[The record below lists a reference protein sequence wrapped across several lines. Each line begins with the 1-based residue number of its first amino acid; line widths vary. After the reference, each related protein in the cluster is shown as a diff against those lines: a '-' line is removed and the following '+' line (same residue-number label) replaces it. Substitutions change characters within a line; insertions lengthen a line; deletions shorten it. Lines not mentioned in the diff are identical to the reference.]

1 MATKRRKAPK
11 KKTAKKAVKKKTA
24 KKKTAKKKAVKKKT
38 NKKSAKKKAV
48 KKKTAKKAVK
58 KKPAKKTAKKKVAK
72 KPAKKQPA
80 KKSAAKRA
88 TSPVITN
95 VAGIIRTHAKNLSG
109 KVALVQGDRVQ
120 TWQESYQRSC
130 QVAQALKA
138 AGVGNQDRVA
148 FLDKNSIEH
157 FEVFYG
163 CALLNAVSVD
173 VNFRL
178 AAPEV
183 AFIVND
189 ARAKVF
195 IVGPDFVPVLDAIA
209 GDLTHTKKIVVIGG
223 HPQHES
229 YESWVARYQAVDPG
243 VEPKTGDV
251 AFQLYSS
258 GTTGRPKGV
267 MLTNENFMGILP
279 TSRDLWMM
287 NANSINLVAMPLFH
301 IGGSGWATAGQYNG
315 CKSIVVR
322 EATDVA
328 GLVKLIGQQRITHAF
343 MVPALLAFTLMVP
356 DIDKADFSSLK
367 LIAYGASPI
376 SEQVLAASLKTF
388 KCDFVQVYGLTE
400 TTGVVTMLSHED
412 HDVDGP
418 KKHLLRSCGKPS
430 MGIELKIVDETGK
443 QLPAGE
449 VGEIIIRSKQVMK
462 GYWNMAE
469 ETAKTIRNGWF
480 YTGDAGYTDKAGYVY
495 IHDRVKDMIVSGGEN
510 VYPAELENAL
520 MKHPAVGDVAVI
532 GIPDDRWGEV
542 PLAIVVRKP
551 DVAVT
556 EDDIIAFGRTQLA
569 GFKTPKQ
576 VAWADALPRNPSG
589 KILKKDL
596 RAPYWE
602 GRTRQVN

>member
-11 KKTAKKAVKKKTA
+11 KKTAKKKAGKKKAA
-24 KKKTAKKKAVKKKT
+24 KKKTAKK
-38 NKKSAKKKAV
+38 SAKKAV
-48 KKKTAKKAVK
+48 KKKVVRKQTNKQPAKKKAAKKGTAKKAVK
-58 KKPAKKTAKKKVAK
+58 KKPAKKTAV
-72 KPAKKQPA
+72 
-80 KKSAAKRA
+80 KRA
-88 TSPVITN
+88 SAPNITN

-510 VYPAELENAL
+510 VYPAEVENAL

>member
-1 MATKRRKAPK
+1 MATTRRKP
-11 KKTAKKAVKKKTA
+11 
-24 KKKTAKKKAVKKKT
+24 
-38 NKKSAKKKAV
+38 
-48 KKKTAKKAVK
+48 VK
-58 KKPAKKTAKKKVAK
+58 KKPAKKKSAKRKGAKKKSAKKNAAKRPAKKKATKKTAKKKVVKKPVKKKAAK
-72 KPAKKQPA
+72 RTVKKKIVKKAAKRPAKKVGRT
-80 KKSAAKRA
+80 AA
-88 TSPVITN
+88 PGINN

-138 AGVGNQDRVA
+138 AGVGSQDRVA

-209 GDLTHTKKIVVIGG
+209 GDLTYTKKILVIGG

-229 YESWVARYQAVDPG
+229 YESWVARHQAVDPG
-243 VEPKTGDV
+243 AEPKTGDV

-279 TSRDLWMM
+279 TSRDLWKM
-287 NANSINLVAMPLFH
+287 NENAINLIAMPLFH

-328 GLVKLIGQQRITHAF
+328 GLVKLIGQHRITHAF

-388 KCDFVQVYGLTE
+388 KCSFVQVYGLTE
-400 TTGVVTMLSHED
+400 TTGVVTMLMHED

-430 MGIELKIVDETGK
+430 MGIELKIVDDTGK

-462 GYWNMAE
+462 GYWNMSE
-469 ETAKTIRNGWF
+469 ETAKAIRNGWF
-480 YTGDAGYTDKAGYVY
+480 YTGDAGYTDKDGYVY

-510 VYPAELENAL
+510 VYPAEVENAL

-551 DVAVT
+551 GVEVT
-556 EDDIIAFGRTQLA
+556 EDDIVAFGRTQLA
-569 GFKTPKQ
+569 GFKTPKK
-576 VAWADALPRNPSG
+576 VAWADVLPRNPSG

>member
-38 NKKSAKKKAV
+38 NKKTAKKKAV

-58 KKPAKKTAKKKVAK
+58 KKPAKKIAKKKVAK

-120 TWQESYQRSC
+120 TWQESYQRSF

-510 VYPAELENAL
+510 VYPAEVENAL

-569 GFKTPKQ
+569 GFKTPKK

>member
-11 KKTAKKAVKKKTA
+11 K
-24 KKKTAKKKAVKKKT
+24 AKKKAAKRKPAKKKSARKPAKRKPANKKPIKKKSVKKK
-38 NKKSAKKKAV
+38 SARKPA
-48 KKKTAKKAVK
+48 K
-58 KKPAKKTAKKKVAK
+58 KKPAKTPAVK
-72 KPAKKQPA
+72 KPAAP
-80 KKSAAKRA
+80 
-88 TSPVITN
+88 TITN

-120 TWQESYQRSC
+120 TWQESYKRSS

-178 AAPEV
+178 APPEV

-195 IVGPDFVPVLDAIA
+195 VVGPDFVPVLDAIA
-209 GDLTHTKKIVVIGG
+209 GDLPHTKKIVVIGG
-223 HPQHES
+223 HPTHES
-229 YESWVARYQAVDPG
+229 YESWVSRYQPVDPG
-243 VEPKTGDV
+243 ATAKKGDV

-279 TSRDLWMM
+279 TSRDLWAMDQ
-287 NANSINLVAMPLFH
+287 NAINLVAMPLFH

-315 CKSIVVR
+315 CKSIIVR
-322 EATDVA
+322 EATDVG
-328 GLVKLIGQQRITHAF
+328 GLVKLIGQHRITHAF

-376 SEQVLAASLKTF
+376 SEQVLAASLKTY
-388 KCDFVQVYGLTE
+388 KCSFVQVYGLTE
-400 TTGVVTMLSHED
+400 TTGVVTMLMHED
-412 HDVDGP
+412 HDVEGP
-418 KKHLLRSCGKPS
+418 KKYLLRSCGKPS
-430 MGIELKIVDETGK
+430 MGVELKIVNEQGK
-443 QLPAGE
+443 ELPAGE
-449 VGEIIIRSKQVMK
+449 VGEIIIRSEQVMK
-462 GYWNMAE
+462 GYWNMPE
-469 ETAKTIRNGWF
+469 ETAKSIRNGWF
-480 YTGDAGYTDKAGYVY
+480 YTGDAGYKDKDGFVY

-510 VYPAELENAL
+510 VYPAEVENAL

-551 DVAVT
+551 NVEVT
-556 EDDIIAFGRTQLA
+556 EDDIVAFGRTQLA
-569 GFKTPKQ
+569 GFKTPKK
-576 VAWADALPRNPSG
+576 VVWADALPRNPSG

>member
-24 KKKTAKKKAVKKKT
+24 KKKAVKKKA
-38 NKKSAKKKAV
+38 NKKTAKKKAV
-48 KKKTAKKAVK
+48 KKKTAKKAAK
-58 KKPAKKTAKKKVAK
+58 KKVVKKKTAKKAVKKTAK

-80 KKSAAKRA
+80 KKSAAKRSSA
-88 TSPVITN
+88 PNIAN
-95 VAGIIRTHAKNLSG
+95 VAGIIRAHAKNLSG

-120 TWQESYQRSC
+120 TWQESYARSC

-138 AGVGNQDRVA
+138 SGVGSQDRVA

-173 VNFRL
+173 INFRL

-189 ARAKVF
+189 SRATVF
-195 IVGPDFVPVLDAIA
+195 IVSTEFVPVLDAIV
-209 GDLTHTKKIVVIGG
+209 GELTHVKKILVIGE
-223 HPQHES
+223 HAQHES
-229 YESWVARYQAVDPG
+229 YETWLARYQAIDPG

-279 TSRDLWMM
+279 TSRTLWMM
-287 NANSINLVAMPLFH
+287 NANSINLIAMPLFH

-315 CKSIVVR
+315 AKSIILR
-322 EATDVA
+322 ETVDV
-328 GLVKLIGQQRITHAF
+328 GGIVKLIGQHRITHAF

-356 DIDKADFSSLK
+356 DIDKADFSSLQ

-388 KCDFVQVYGLTE
+388 KCNFVQVYGLTE
-400 TTGVVTMLSHED
+400 TTGVVTMLTHED

-430 MGIELKIVDETGK
+430 MGIELKIVDDTGK

-462 GYWNMAE
+462 GYWNMPE

-510 VYPAELENAL
+510 VYPAEVENAL
-520 MKHPAVGDVAVI
+520 MKHPAVADVAVI

-569 GFKTPKQ
+569 GFKTPKK

>member
-11 KKTAKKAVKKKTA
+11 KSKKKATKKKATKKRKSTKKRTVKKKAA
-24 KKKTAKKKAVKKKT
+24 K
-38 NKKSAKKKAV
+38 KKSAKKKPAR
-48 KKKTAKKAVK
+48 KPARKKPTMKKSAKKTSAK
-58 KKPAKKTAKKKVAK
+58 KKPAR
-72 KPAKKQPA
+72 KPAKKSSAPA
-80 KKSAAKRA
+80 
-88 TSPVITN
+88 ITT

-120 TWQESYQRSC
+120 TWQELYKRSS

-138 AGVGNQDRVA
+138 AGVGSQDRVA

-163 CALLNAVSVD
+163 CSLLNAVSVD

-178 AAPEV
+178 APPEV
-183 AFIVND
+183 AYIVND

-195 IVGPDFVPVLDAIA
+195 VVGPDFVPVLDAIA
-209 GDLTHTKKIVVIGG
+209 GDLPHTKKIVVIGG
-223 HPQHES
+223 HPTHES
-229 YESWVARYQAVDPG
+229 YESWVSRYQPADPG
-243 VEPKTGDV
+243 SDAKKGDV

-279 TSRDLWMM
+279 TSRDLWAMDEH
-287 NANSINLVAMPLFH
+287 AINLIAMPLFH

-315 CKSIVVR
+315 CKSIIVR
-322 EATDVA
+322 EATDVG
-328 GLVKLIGQQRITHAF
+328 GLVKLIGQHRITHAF

-388 KCDFVQVYGLTE
+388 KCNFVQVYGLTE
-400 TTGVVTMLSHED
+400 TTGVVTMLMHED

-430 MGIELKIVDETGK
+430 MGIELKIVNEQGK
-443 QLPAGE
+443 ELPAGE
-449 VGEIIIRSKQVMK
+449 VGEIIIRSEQVMK
-462 GYWNMAE
+462 GYWNMPE
-469 ETAKTIRNGWF
+469 ETAKAIRNGWF
-480 YTGDAGYTDKAGYVY
+480 YTGDAGYKDKDGYVY

-510 VYPAELENAL
+510 VYPAEVENAL

-551 DVAVT
+551 NVEVT
-556 EDDIIAFGRTQLA
+556 EDDIVAFGRTQLA
-569 GFKTPKQ
+569 GFKTPKK
-576 VAWADALPRNPSG
+576 VVWADALPRNPSG

>member
-11 KKTAKKAVKKKTA
+11 KSKKKATKKKATKKRKSTKKRTVKKKAA
-24 KKKTAKKKAVKKKT
+24 K
-38 NKKSAKKKAV
+38 KKSAKKKPAR
-48 KKKTAKKAVK
+48 KPAR
-58 KKPAKKTAKKKVAK
+58 KKPAKKKSAKKTSAK
-72 KPAKKQPA
+72 EKPARKPAKKSSAPA
-80 KKSAAKRA
+80 
-88 TSPVITN
+88 ITT

-120 TWQESYQRSC
+120 TWQELYKRSS

-138 AGVGNQDRVA
+138 AGVGSQDRVA

-163 CALLNAVSVD
+163 CSLLNAVSVD

-178 AAPEV
+178 APPEV
-183 AFIVND
+183 AYIVND

-195 IVGPDFVPVLDAIA
+195 VVGPDFVPVLDAIA
-209 GDLTHTKKIVVIGG
+209 GDLPHTKKIVVIGG
-223 HPQHES
+223 HPTHES
-229 YESWVARYQAVDPG
+229 YESWVSRYQPADPG
-243 VEPKTGDV
+243 SDAKKGDV

-279 TSRDLWMM
+279 TSRDLWAMDEH
-287 NANSINLVAMPLFH
+287 AINLIAMPLFH

-315 CKSIVVR
+315 CKSIIVR
-322 EATDVA
+322 EATDVG
-328 GLVKLIGQQRITHAF
+328 GLVKLIGQHRITHAF

-388 KCDFVQVYGLTE
+388 KCNFVQVYGLTE
-400 TTGVVTMLSHED
+400 TTGVVTMLMHED

-430 MGIELKIVDETGK
+430 MGIELKIVNEQGK
-443 QLPAGE
+443 ELPAGE
-449 VGEIIIRSKQVMK
+449 VGEIIIRSEQVMK
-462 GYWNMAE
+462 GYWNMPE
-469 ETAKTIRNGWF
+469 ETAKAIRNGWF
-480 YTGDAGYTDKAGYVY
+480 YTGDAGYKDKDGYVY

-510 VYPAELENAL
+510 VYPAEVENAL

-551 DVAVT
+551 NVEVT
-556 EDDIIAFGRTQLA
+556 EDDIVAFGRTQLA
-569 GFKTPKQ
+569 GFKTPKK
-576 VAWADALPRNPSG
+576 VVWADALPRNPSG

>member
-24 KKKTAKKKAVKKKT
+24 KKKAGKKKAAKKKTAKKSAKKAVKKKVVRKKT
-38 NKKSAKKKAV
+38 NKQPAKKKAA
-48 KKKTAKKAVK
+48 KKGTAKKAVK
-58 KKPAKKTAKKKVAK
+58 KKPAKKTAV
-72 KPAKKQPA
+72 
-80 KKSAAKRA
+80 KRA
-88 TSPVITN
+88 SAPNITN

-462 GYWNMAE
+462 GYWNMPE

-510 VYPAELENAL
+510 VYPAEVENAL
-520 MKHPAVGDVAVI
+520 MKHPAVADVAVI

-569 GFKTPKQ
+569 GFKTPKN

>member
-38 NKKSAKKKAV
+38 NKKTAKKKAV

-72 KPAKKQPA
+72 KPGKKKPA

-510 VYPAELENAL
+510 VYPAEVENAL

>member
-1 MATKRRKAPK
+1 MATKRRKPTK
-11 KKTAKKAVKKKTA
+11 KKSAKKAKKASKKKPAA
-24 KKKTAKKKAVKKKT
+24 KKKGKKKPARKPA
-38 NKKSAKKKAV
+38 KKSAKKKASR
-48 KKKTAKKAVK
+48 KPTK
-58 KKPAKKTAKKKVAK
+58 KKPAR
-72 KPAKKQPA
+72 KPANKKAA
-80 KKSAAKRA
+80 KKSASKKPAAA
-88 TSPVITN
+88 TKSSSGIAT

-109 KVALVQGDRVQ
+109 KVSLVQGDRVQ
-120 TWQESYQRSC
+120 TWQELYKRSS

-138 AGVGNQDRVA
+138 AGVGSQDRVA

-173 VNFRL
+173 INFRL
-178 AAPEV
+178 APPEV

-189 ARAKVF
+189 AQAKVF
-195 IVGPDFVPVLDAIA
+195 VVGPDFVPVLDAIV
-209 GDLTHTKKIVVIGG
+209 GDLKFTKKIVVIGG
-223 HPQHES
+223 HSTHES
-229 YESWVARYQAVDPG
+229 YDSWVSRHQPVDPG
-243 VEPKTGDV
+243 ADSKPHDV

-267 MLTNENFMGILP
+267 MLTNDNFLGILP
-279 TSRDLWMM
+279 SARDLWGM
-287 NANSINLVAMPLFH
+287 NEHAINLVAMPLFH

-315 CKSIVVR
+315 CKSIILR
-322 EATDVA
+322 ETTDV
-328 GLVKLIGQQRITHAF
+328 GGIVKMIAQHRITHAF

-400 TTGVVTMLSHED
+400 TTGVVTMLMHED

-430 MGIELKIVDETGK
+430 MGIELKIVNESGK
-443 QLPAGE
+443 ELPAGE
-449 VGEIIIRSKQVMK
+449 VGEIIIRSRQVMK
-462 GYWNMAE
+462 GYWNMPE
-469 ETAKTIRNGWF
+469 ETAKSIRNGWF
-480 YTGDAGYTDKAGYVY
+480 YTGDAGYKDKEGYVY

-510 VYPAELENAL
+510 VYPAEVENAL
-520 MKHPAVGDVAVI
+520 MKHPAIQDVAVI

-551 DVAVT
+551 GVEVT
-556 EDDIIAFGRTQLA
+556 EDDIVAFGRTQLA
-569 GFKTPKQ
+569 GFKTPKK

-596 RAPYWE
+596 RAPYWQ